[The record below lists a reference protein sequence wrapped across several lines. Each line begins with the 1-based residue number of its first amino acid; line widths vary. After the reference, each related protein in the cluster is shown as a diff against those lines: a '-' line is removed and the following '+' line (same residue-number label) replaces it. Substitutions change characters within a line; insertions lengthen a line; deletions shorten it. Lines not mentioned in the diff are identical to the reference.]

1 MSKLQISFEKGGT
14 LIAVLNDKS
23 PKTIM
28 SIMEIL
34 PIESTI
40 FHTRW
45 CGREISLGIETTTK
59 PPFENSTNIVSKFD
73 IAYWRDWENKM
84 TGDDFSINEAVA
96 IYYGPETLRYH
107 GGPLTTN
114 IIGRIVWEQEDLLD
128 SIGTRIWRCGHE
140 KVLVEKCD

>member
-1 MSKLQISFEKGGT
+1 VSKLQISFEKGGT
-14 LIAVLNDKS
+14 LIAVLNDKA
-23 PKTIM
+23 PKTIK

-34 PIESTI
+34 PIESVI

-45 CGREISLGIETTTK
+45 CGREISLGIETTKK

-73 IAYWRDWENKM
+73 IAYWRDWENKIA
-84 TGDDFSINEAVA
+84 GDHFSINEAVA
-96 IYYGPETLRYH
+96 IYYGPEMLRYH
-107 GGPLTTN
+107 GGPLITN

-140 KVLVEKCD
+140 KVIVEKCD